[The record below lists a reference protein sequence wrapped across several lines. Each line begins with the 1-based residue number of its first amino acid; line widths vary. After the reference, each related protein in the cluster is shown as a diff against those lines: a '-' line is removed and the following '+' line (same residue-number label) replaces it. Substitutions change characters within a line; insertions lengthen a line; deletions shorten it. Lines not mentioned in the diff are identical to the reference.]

1 MQLKALVSNLMP
13 AKLAYQNKIFSIEHH
28 PGGHILEQLDI
39 STIEMDSREVKPGS
53 LFVCLTGFK
62 TDGHHFAEEAVQKG
76 AIAILAEKPLHLSV
90 PVIIVADT
98 HRALAYLAARFY
110 HFPTNHLRLI
120 GVTGTNGKTTVTY
133 MVEKILE
140 DYGHKTGRIGTINL
154 KIGRQLQPM
163 KNTTPESLHL
173 QRAFHDMVRERC
185 SHAVMEVSSHALAL
199 GRVRGLNFDV
209 AVFTNL
215 TQDHLDF
222 HHDMEAYKQAKG
234 LLFAQLGSAFD
245 EKGSKYAVLNADDP
259 ASQDFARM
267 TAAQVISYGIENEA
281 DLKATNIALT
291 DKGASFS
298 VEYQHQQFH
307 FNLPLVGLFN
317 VYNALAAIGVGLI
330 EKIPLEAIR
339 QSLQH
344 MTGVPGRMEIVPIDE
359 EYTVIVDYAHT
370 PDSLANVLQCVR
382 QFTSGRLFCVVGCGG
397 NRDRKKRPLM
407 AKIAAETADF
417 TVFTSDNPRWEDP
430 HVIIKEMESGLIGHE
445 LLQTKYKSIVD
456 RKEAITWVLK
466 QAKAGDVIVIAGKGH
481 ETYQEIKGE
490 RFNFD
495 DRQVTKEAVQA
506 IKSLKGD

>member
-1 MQLKALVSNLMP
+1 
-13 AKLAYQNKIFSIEHH
+13 
-28 PGGHILEQLDI
+28 
-39 STIEMDSREVKPGS
+39 
-53 LFVCLTGFK
+53 
-62 TDGHHFAEEAVQKG
+62 
-76 AIAILAEKPLHLSV
+76 
-90 PVIIVADT
+90 
-98 HRALAYLAARFY
+98 
-110 HFPTNHLRLI
+110 
-120 GVTGTNGKTTVTY
+120 
-133 MVEKILE
+133 
-140 DYGHKTGRIGTINL
+140 
-154 KIGRQLQPM
+154 
-163 KNTTPESLHL
+163 
-173 QRAFHDMVRERC
+173 
-185 SHAVMEVSSHALAL
+185 
-199 GRVRGLNFDV
+199 
-209 AVFTNL
+209 
-215 TQDHLDF
+215 
-222 HHDMEAYKQAKG
+222 
-234 LLFAQLGSAFD
+234 
-245 EKGSKYAVLNADDP
+245 
-259 ASQDFARM
+259 
-267 TAAQVISYGIENEA
+267 
-281 DLKATNIALT
+281 
-291 DKGASFS
+291 